1 MVAGLEEISAGE
13 LRIDGR
19 VANRLSPRD
28 RNIAMVFQNYAL
40 YPHMNVFDN
49 MAFGLRV
56 RRAPKGETGERVRAA
71 GDLLGLIASL
81 RKKPAQLSGGQRQR
95 VAMGRAIVRSP
106 GIFLMD
112 EPLSNLDAQLRVRMR
127 TEIARL
133 QRRLG
138 VTTIYVTHD
147 QIEAM
152 VLGDRVAVLKG
163 GVLQQY
169 GTPEEVYDRPANVF
183 VARFIGSPSMNLFE
197 ATVIESEDETQITY
211 GESVLRFPRIAAAG
225 GELGRGSH
233 KLICGIRPEALEE
246 LDGAGRAEGRA
257 TVSGLVELREQL
269 GSEVLA
275 HVSIPGAPPALG
287 GFVDDAGAVD
297 ESAIDPSG
305 FIVARLG
312 PRSRAREGASIH
324 LVVDPAGVH
333 FFDPVTEQHLAVI
346 SRL

>member
-1 MVAGLEEISAGE
+1 
-13 LRIDGR
+13 
-19 VANRLSPRD
+19 
-28 RNIAMVFQNYAL
+28 
-40 YPHMNVFDN
+40 
-49 MAFGLRV
+49 
-56 RRAPKGETGERVRAA
+56 
-71 GDLLGLIASL
+71 
-81 RKKPAQLSGGQRQR
+81 
-95 VAMGRAIVRSP
+95 
-106 GIFLMD
+106 
-112 EPLSNLDAQLRVRMR
+112 
-127 TEIARL
+127 
-133 QRRLG
+133 
-138 VTTIYVTHD
+138 
-147 QIEAM
+147 
-152 VLGDRVAVLKG
+152 
-163 GVLQQY
+163 VLQQY

-305 FIVARLG
+305 FIVARLSA
-312 PRSRAREGASIH
+312 RSRAREGASIH
-324 LVVDPAGVH
+324 LAVDPAGVH
-333 FFDPVTEQHLAVI
+333 FFDPVTEQHLAVL